1 MNIKGNATP
10 NNKNPLGVAMTIARA
25 LFELLLIPFRL
36 TSVVAATIHG
46 LGHALALLA
55 VGEGWGVL
63 QTNVVLEGVHFR
75 DILSSLLP
83 GQPLLLGGHHHSVI
97 VNKHLLGC
105 RCRLVSIG
113 GIAMNL
119 TTLIVGFLL
128 VGITETTLS
137 PIVQGIFVSF
147 AVSSLLAMASRPD
160 WQGLWHGFVPYWAC
174 GPAFAVRYGEVTEA
188 EGGSSISLISSRLQ
202 GMVEILSREASTR
215 GGQSGG
221 FSVMVEKNQRPSI
234 VFDKVV
240 KGKREDIVRVLM
252 QKLDSLQ
259 KKARKEGY
267 SRPSDFEAVLLHLRY
282 ATGGATHWHNAQP
295 HWYEYYESMIHHHV
309 SDFQIQMDAVEVFN
323 MIAHNGDMDGVYLD
337 ILLDGESVRQYF
349 TQPEA
354 RGFFLSAMPWTSS
367 NGNSDSRSVAEWVD
381 FHLTQGLSM
390 KALRYAWFTKV
401 LDFNTDI
408 VFRHLNADVLLQW
421 ADKVDQAMIG
431 VREDL
436 GVDALEP
443 GAVSLADM
451 RAAGKQRLI
460 DSLEPE
466 VSRVLADADVRSR
479 FLTAFLEAFLEHD
492 LTWVMRRASRDLV
505 GEFALMVCTTLE
517 PRMGV
522 FSLTQAFSI
531 GHNLTRGEIFGSAE
545 PLGVTTSLHQGD
557 DSEQAYQ
564 IYLEDGQYATIEFR
578 PDSPASAI
586 RIFDRAP
593 SDDSLRQPAQ
603 PALRSQFP
611 GGAEAR
617 SGWFPVNLNPKIPR
631 TQAYQTGSDEVAK
644 DLREIPFVL
653 KQVVRSF
660 KPGGENHSAM
670 RYLSELLFASLLDA
684 NRDPHQHDLVLYGV
698 DFNQDL
704 IGEFAVALGSILPGL
719 RVRAENSGNV
729 LKELKRTHRE
739 GIGRYGPK
747 TIFFGV
753 SNSAQTQSTLAV
765 VRKARDLNGPDR
777 CFVLSQSFLNSMTEA
792 IGQGYHP
799 DDKLLP
805 NTFVNLSHMYPEGG
819 SGRRRA
825 EAATVVLV
833 ATQAV
838 LTEILVYL
846 TEDAIRSYQVL
857 DRDILEAHADHFAL
871 RPDLNLADIRAFR
884 EFQSAV
890 YEVDIPNRVGCNT
903 DGRPVDSPDLPVL
916 EREAEARAENQVEF
930 VRSYALFAAYIVI
943 ATLFGVPLFAV
954 LLSPLAFVP
963 GMSFVTHV
971 LDAMLFLSALWL
983 IHIGIRKLQGRPLLE
998 RIGSRAEVYIDRK
1011 YIARIIERY
1020 NATLFS
1026 NAPAFITPFFYW
1038 ADTVRDALHRYGIRA
1053 HRGVVTIH
1061 RTPDERMGIEEAN
1074 NAAEENMV
1082 YSQLGGIRFNGG
1094 QPQSRDKVRAGS
1106 CYVSPDRP
1114 CQLVLSDSL
1123 GGLRA
1128 KYDCKLSS
1136 EMFRLINRRLIDLSD
1151 GLVTEFIL
1159 GYMRKQIV
1167 NQSIWSV
1174 IRWIPGA
1181 GVLYEILLRND
1192 IDLRNLA
1199 GEADTANQAQIQ
1211 STKHPVS
1218 PMDFHGITMK
1228 PRSTFDALR
1237 SEDHP
1242 ASEPFAVLGFA
1253 DQGFVIT
1260 LNRGAMLSLD
1270 HNRQEQIYMLPGTGK
1285 AQGFWVSPEHGSERV
1300 EERYY
1305 GYLDWQDDQEW
1316 FVIENPVLDL
1326 HMSLQLSSLSNEQR
1340 QYLHQ
1345 HATNVQFP
1353 RLEAV
1358 A

>member
-1 MNIKGNATP
+1 MSDG
-10 NNKNPLGVAMTIARA
+10 NKNKNCPETRCRLAYNRVFATF
-25 LFELLLIPFRL
+25 LFELLLIPLRL
-36 TSVVAATIHG
+36 TVTTAALLHG
-46 LGHALALLA
+46 FGHALALAAAGQGLGA
-55 VGEGWGVL
+55 LRSQVI
-63 QTNVVLEGVHFR
+63 LEGVPPGDFF
-75 DILSSLLP
+75 SALLP
-83 GQPLLLGGHHHSVI
+83 GRQWRLSSRHPPHIDNTELLGF
-97 VNKHLLGC
+97 
-105 RCRLVSIG
+105 RCRLVSAG
-113 GIAMNL
+113 GIAMNMASL
-119 TTLIVGFLL
+119 GALISSPWLEGSPTLQFLIV
-128 VGITETTLS
+128 
-137 PIVQGIFVSF
+137 PF
-147 AVSSLLAMASRPD
+147 AIASLFRMASLPD
-160 WQGLWHGFVPYWAC
+160 WTGLLTGFTPYWAC
-174 GPAFAVRYGEVTEA
+174 GPAFAVRYGA
-188 EGGSSISLISSRLQ
+188 KPGSEDDAVPSLISSRLQ

-221 FSVMVEKNQRPSI
+221 FSVMVEKNRQPSI

-252 QKLDSLQ
+252 QKLEFLL
-259 KKARKEGY
+259 KRAKKEGY
-267 SRPSDFEAVLLHLRY
+267 SQPPDFEAVLLHLRY

-309 SDFQIQMDAVEVFN
+309 SNSQIRSDAVEVFN

-337 ILLDGESVRQYF
+337 IMLDGEPVRQYF
-349 TQPEA
+349 TQPNA
-354 RGFFLSAMPWTSS
+354 RGFFLAAMPWTSS
-367 NGNSDSRSVAEWVD
+367 DGNSDSRSVAEWVD

-390 KALRYAWFTKV
+390 KSLRYAWFTKV
-401 LDFNTDI
+401 LDYNTDI
-408 VFRHLNADVLLQW
+408 VGRHLNAESLLQW
-421 ADKVDQAMIG
+421 ADRVDQAMLR
-431 VREDL
+431 VRGEL
-436 GVDALEP
+436 AADAL
-443 GAVSLADM
+443 GAGAISLADM
-451 RAAGKQRLI
+451 GEEGRQRLM

-466 VSRVLADADVRSR
+466 VSEVLGDAKVRSR

-531 GHNLTRGEIFGSAE
+531 GHNLSRGEIFGSAE
-545 PLGVTTSLHQGD
+545 PLGVTTSLQQG
-557 DSEQAYQ
+557 SEQEQTYQ

-578 PDSPASAI
+578 PHSPESAI
-586 RIFDRAP
+586 RIFDRATG
-593 SDDSLRQPAQ
+593 DDPLRQPAR
-603 PALRSQFP
+603 PALRSRFP
-611 GGAEAR
+611 GVPEVR
-617 SGWFPVNLNPKIPR
+617 SGWFPVNRNPKIPR
-631 TQAYQTGSDEVAK
+631 AEAYQAGNDEVAK

-653 KQVVRSF
+653 KQVVTSF
-660 KPGGENHSAM
+660 QPGGENHPAM
-670 RYLSELLFASLLDA
+670 RYLSELLFANLLDA

-739 GIGRYGPK
+739 GIGRYGPG

-792 IGQGYHP
+792 IGQGYQP
-799 DDKLLP
+799 EDRVLP
-805 NTFVNLSHMYPEGG
+805 NTFVNLSHLYPEGG

-825 EAATVVLV
+825 EAATIVPV

-838 LTEILVYL
+838 LTEILVHL
-846 TEDAIRSYQVL
+846 TEDAIRAYQEL
-857 DRDILEAHADHFAL
+857 DRATLEAHADHFAL
-871 RPDLNLADIRAFR
+871 RPDLSLTDINAFR

-890 YEVDIPNRVGCNT
+890 YEVDIPNRVGWNAE
-903 DGRPVDSPDLPVL
+903 GKPIDSPDFPEL

-943 ATLFGVPLFAV
+943 ATLFGVPVFAV
-954 LLSPLAFVP
+954 LLSPLASVP
-963 GMSFVTHV
+963 GIGFVTHV

-983 IHIGIRKLQGRPLLE
+983 IHLGIRKLQGRPLLE
-998 RIGSRAEVYIDRK
+998 RIGARAEVYIDRK

-1061 RTPDERMGIEEAN
+1061 RSPDERMGIEEAN

-1106 CYVSPDRP
+1106 CYVSPERP

-1123 GGLRA
+1123 TGLRA
-1128 KYDCKLSS
+1128 KYDRKLSS

-1151 GLVTEFIL
+1151 GLVTEFML

-1181 GVLYEILLRND
+1181 GALYDIFLRND

-1218 PMDFHGITMK
+1218 PMDFHGITME

-1237 SEDHP
+1237 SEEQAAH
-1242 ASEPFAVLGFA
+1242 EPFAVLGFA
-1253 DQGFVIT
+1253 EHGFVVT
-1260 LNRGAMLSLD
+1260 LNRGALLSLD
-1270 HNRQEQIYMLPGTGK
+1270 QHRQEQIYLLPGNGK
-1285 AQGFWVSPEHGSERV
+1285 ARGFWISPESGPGTSDD
-1300 EERYY
+1300 RYF
-1305 GYLDWQDDQEW
+1305 GYLDWVDDQEC
-1316 FVIENPVLDL
+1316 FVIENPALD
-1326 HMSLQLSSLSNEQR
+1326 LQLSLPLCSLNDDQR
-1340 QYLHQ
+1340 NYLHR
-1345 HATNVQFP
+1345 HTPADP
-1353 RLEAV
+1353 LSRLAAV